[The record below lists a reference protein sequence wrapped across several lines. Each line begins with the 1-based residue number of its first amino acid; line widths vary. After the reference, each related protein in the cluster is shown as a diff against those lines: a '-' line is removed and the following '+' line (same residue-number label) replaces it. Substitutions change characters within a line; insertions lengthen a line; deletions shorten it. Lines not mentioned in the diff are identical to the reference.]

1 MTQRTTRRRFLRTT
15 ALAGA
20 GFAGARVLGAPA
32 ATVESAPPAGA
43 ATPWYRRTLRWMQT
57 NIAEIDVTRYDIP
70 WWREQWKQTGT
81 QGIVVNAGGD
91 VQIII
96 DAPTGSSVKAGGTA
110 TVQNVGT
117 GVVQVN
123 GEDRPNTQFASVTNN
138 RIIPPDNALPRTSV
152 VPAVPVSE
160 GGGKE
165 IQLPAEAAGD
175 ALDQGFP
182 VEVDLTPGPKL
193 RRR

>member
-1 MTQRTTRRRFLRTT
+1 MEISS
-15 ALAGA
+15 
-20 GFAGARVLGAPA
+20 PA
-32 ATVESAPPAGA
+32 ASGGVTGAVFSES
-43 ATPWYRRTLRWMQT
+43 
-57 NIAEIDVTRYDIP
+57 V
-70 WWREQWKQTGT
+70 
-81 QGIVVNAGGD
+81 IVLNAGGD

-96 DAPTGSSVKAGGTA
+96 DAPTGSSITAGGTA

-117 GVVQVN
+117 GVVEVN
-123 GEDRPNTQFASVTNN
+123 GESRPNTQFASVTNN
-138 RIIPPDNALPRTSV
+138 RIIPPDNALPPRESSV
-152 VPAVPVSE
+152 AAAPVS

-175 ALDQGFP
+175 AIDQGFP